1 MSTITPLIDTLMHQ
15 VLGRRAQMER
25 VASEGAENKVLSVN
39 AIRGDQ
45 SLKSGQEHLNR
56 PQQPEMQVASTRQGT
71 AQRAG
76 TEAGL
81 YERLQPA
88 TGDGAKTAPSSLQ
101 FRFTREG
108 QTLSTL
114 LSQFGDVKTS
124 VPARTAALITQP
136 GLPANPSAMAEGLR
150 QTVGQSGI
158 FYESHL
164 SRWFK
169 GDFPEQL
176 LRQEPQGRLPMLLR
190 AGGEAAPAPGP
201 HSALPGTPVTG
212 TNVPAAGQ
220 GHVPSGMPPGT
231 GAPPAGA
238 AGGGM
243 APFGAGAADMA
254 TASSTSLSGRAGAE
268 GVARGDAGA
277 PQAGAEPRQI
287 IHESAQRLVSH
298 QLETLTTHTLRIDAQ
313 LTPQV
318 PLLMEITELR
328 PLPEEDALYM
338 EERESHE
345 ADGDEASR
353 WRSTL
358 SLELPHLG
366 AVQFDLLMNDGA
378 LSIACRT
385 DQAQTAGR
393 FREARVAL
401 QQAMAEI
408 GLSTQRIDIERLTR
422 EDSHE

>member
-45 SLKSGQEHLNR
+45 SLKPGQEHLNR
-56 PQQPEMQVASTRQGT
+56 PQQPEMQVASPRQGA

-76 TEAGL
+76 AEAGL

-88 TGDGAKTAPSSLQ
+88 TSDAARAAPSSLQ

-124 VPARTAALITQP
+124 VPARTPALITQP
-136 GLPANPSAMAEGLR
+136 GVPASPSAMAEGLR

-176 LRQEPQGRLPMLLR
+176 LRQEPQGRLPLLLR
-190 AGGEAAPAPGP
+190 AGGEGAPLPGAPAAQPGAP
-201 HSALPGTPVTG
+201 MTTTG
-212 TNVPAAGQ
+212 AAVAGQ
-220 GHVPSGMPPGT
+220 VHPSPGMP
-231 GAPPAGA
+231 GATPPPTVGSAT
-238 AGGGM
+238 M
-243 APFGAGAADMA
+243 PFGAGAADMA
-254 TASSTSLSGRAGAE
+254 PGPAAASARSGAE
-268 GVARGDAGA
+268 TMARGDVGSS
-277 PQAGAEPRQI
+277 PVGTEPRQI
-287 IHESAQRLVSH
+287 IHESVQRLVSH

-328 PLPEEDALYM
+328 PLPDEDALYM
-338 EERESHE
+338 DEREAHQ
-345 ADGDEASR
+345 ADDDEASR

-358 SLELPHLG
+358 SLELPRLG

-401 QQAMAEI
+401 QQAMSEI

-422 EDSHE
+422 EEGHE